1 MCPGGGVWSGVAC
14 WRMTDPRR
22 WTQVLA
28 PPGSKAQA
36 QARRRQQASQARFE
50 HALDLADQAAAAV
63 SGGRQARFDRLV
75 GSLKELAFDDFEQHH
90 PGYAAVDFALYDVV
104 CDLVEDDEDAGFG
117 QTWID
122 RLVTHADHEL
132 PEAAARWVRLA
143 VGFAA
148 DEYQLSN
155 QEREAIDRYRGELRP
170 DRGTNLVTYLASRDQ
185 RPPAAHLRDGIH
197 ALAWLRDHA

>member
-1 MCPGGGVWSGVAC
+1 
-14 WRMTDPRR
+14 MTDVRR
-22 WTQVLA
+22 LEKVVG
-28 PPGSKAQA
+28 PPVSKAQA

-50 HALDLADQAAAAV
+50 HALGLVDQAAGAV
-63 SGGRQARFDRLV
+63 SADSQTRLDRLV
-75 GSLKELAFDDFEQHH
+75 GSLDDLAFDDFEQHH

-117 QTWID
+117 QTWVD
-122 RLVTHADHEL
+122 RLITHADHEL

-143 VGFAA
+143 IGFAA
-148 DEYQLSN
+148 DEYRLSN
-155 QEREAIDRYRGELRP
+155 PEREAVDRYRGELRP
-170 DRGTNLVTYLASRDQ
+170 ERDTNLVSYLADRDQ